1 MNLRNLRLLCI
12 LGLLLPGVCV
22 QAQKPV
28 APAASP
34 GVDPATGVVHSLRL
48 RSGLPLGGIG
58 VGAYQ
63 AMTDGTIT
71 AIPTRSLPAPPD
83 SPACFG
89 AIWTRAQGKTNSS
102 VLAMRNAYGLPVMR
116 ALDYDGLYPQ
126 ARQRFPGASL
136 PVELTLLTFSPL
148 IPFDLKNSS
157 LPATAYVFH
166 LHNPSPVS
174 IETAVAVS
182 WGEASTS
189 ASQVAANPAE
199 SGFFSLRLSSAG
211 PLTARQP
218 RSVRSDENAETTI
231 MAYPP
236 RRDAVVTRAAWNPA
250 ESHPGWWDG
259 FAAEGQAPDFAGG
272 ATPPGTHSAGV
283 VIVRLTL
290 KPGATIDVPFAVAW
304 ASSHRYAPSGEDL
317 GHYYQIAFADS
328 HAVARYLLDNW
339 NALYGLTEEW
349 QKRLLSSNLPLWMS
363 RRAINSA
370 AALNTAALH
379 TRDGRFVWQGEP
391 GAPDLPLTTA
401 PPETLE
407 QREARLGA
415 FGLTLSLF
423 PQLAAQAVRHAGSQ
437 IALHAGPPAPDA
449 AADYTL
455 LLAQYAL
462 GTNDPAF
469 LQREYP
475 HLRRAIAAL
484 LPPEAGAAPE
494 PDPATAAAWS
504 LRLAALGAGK
514 ALAHLDSTQA
524 FAEAARDGLTGN
536 IAAVLPRMEANRRL
550 EIACE
555 QALTAGMARFVSRR
569 WTGSYFADDSDRACA
584 TDQLFGS
591 WITNTLGIAQPVS
604 QSNLATA
611 LTTLHT
617 HNDAV
622 SASPLG
628 PVRRT
633 DAQGRAL
640 PTGGSDC
647 LLPATLL
654 SEAILAI
661 QQNQPDAGVSLL
673 QRLDATRNNSL
684 QEMWNTPLRFEAA
697 TGEFAGGASG
707 PTQAIDWNLIAALE
721 GFDYDP
727 TQDRMTLSPKIPGTW
742 RTLSAPVFAPIF
754 WGHLD
759 FKPLAHGALL
769 TFRLDRFI
777 APPALKPDR
786 RSGLTQLTLRSL
798 RVPGLPTGA
807 TSPPVVH
814 ASLGP
819 KPLGVRTIADSSGDL
834 IIMFATPLSLSAGDR
849 LEVDIH

>member
-1 MNLRNLRLLCI
+1 MNFRNLRLLYI
-12 LGLLLPGVCV
+12 LVLLLPDVCV
-22 QAQKPV
+22 RAQKPS
-28 APAASP
+28 APPASP
-34 GVDPATGVVHSLRL
+34 GVDPVTGVVHSQRL

-58 VGAYQ
+58 AAAYQ
-63 AMTDGTIT
+63 SMTDGTVT
-71 AIPTRSLPAPPD
+71 AIPTRLLSTPSD

-89 AIWTRAQGKTNSS
+89 AIWTRAQGKTGAR
-102 VLAMRNAYGLPVMR
+102 VLAMRNAYGLPVMGD
-116 ALDYDGLYPQ
+116 LDYDGLYPQ
-126 ARQRFPGASL
+126 AHQRFPGASL
-136 PVELTLLTFSPL
+136 PLELTLLNFSPL
-148 IPFDLKNSS
+148 IPFDLKNST
-157 LPATAYVFH
+157 LPASAYVFH

-182 WGEASTS
+182 WGDASTS

-211 PLTARQP
+211 PLSARQP

-250 ESHPGWWDG
+250 EAQPSWWDG
-259 FAAEGQAPDFAGG
+259 FATEGQVPDFAAGT
-272 ATPPGTHSAGV
+272 TPSGTHSAGV

-304 ASSHRYAPSGEDL
+304 TSPHRYAPSGEDL
-317 GHYYQIAFADS
+317 GHYYQVAFADS

-339 NALYGLTEEW
+339 SALYGLTEEW
-349 QKRLLSSNLPLWMS
+349 QKRLLSSNIPLWMS

-370 AALNTAALH
+370 AALSTATLH

-391 GAPDLPLTTA
+391 GAPDLPLTSAA
-401 PPETLE
+401 PESLE

-423 PQLAAQAVRHAGSQ
+423 PQLAAQAVRHAGGQ

-484 LPPEAGAAPE
+484 LPPDVGSAPE
-494 PDPATAAAWS
+494 PDPPTAAAWS

-550 EIACE
+550 ELACD
-555 QALTAGMARFVSRR
+555 QALTAGMARFVSQR
-569 WTGSYFADDSDRACA
+569 WTGSYFADGSDRACA

-604 QSNLATA
+604 QPNISNA
-611 LTTLHT
+611 LTTLRT

-622 SASPLG
+622 NTSPLG
-628 PVRRT
+628 P
-633 DAQGRAL
+633 
-640 PTGGSDC
+640 
-647 LLPATLL
+647 
-654 SEAILAI
+654 
-661 QQNQPDAGVSLL
+661 
-673 QRLDATRNNSL
+673 
-684 QEMWNTPLRFEAA
+684 
-697 TGEFAGGASG
+697 
-707 PTQAIDWNLIAALE
+707 
-721 GFDYDP
+721 
-727 TQDRMTLSPKIPGTW
+727 
-742 RTLSAPVFAPIF
+742 
-754 WGHLD
+754 
-759 FKPLAHGALL
+759 
-769 TFRLDRFI
+769 
-777 APPALKPDR
+777 
-786 RSGLTQLTLRSL
+786 
-798 RVPGLPTGA
+798 
-807 TSPPVVH
+807 
-814 ASLGP
+814 
-819 KPLGVRTIADSSGDL
+819 
-834 IIMFATPLSLSAGDR
+834 
-849 LEVDIH
+849 